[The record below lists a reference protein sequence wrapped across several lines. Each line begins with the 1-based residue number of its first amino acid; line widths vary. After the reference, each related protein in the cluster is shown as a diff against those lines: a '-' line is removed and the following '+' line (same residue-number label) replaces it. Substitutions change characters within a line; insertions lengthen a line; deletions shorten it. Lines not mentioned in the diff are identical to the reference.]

1 MRQLINTL
9 LIAAATLLATA
20 CKPDAVVPAESVA
33 LQTPARIYPDYS
45 NVVIPPNIAP
55 LNFMMR
61 EEGSEFI
68 CQITSKDGRH
78 ETVTAAGTDGK
89 FRIDS
94 LEWRNLLE
102 ASRGSDIE
110 VNIYAHR
117 GDKWMH
123 YPAFRFTVAA
133 EDIDPYLTYRL
144 IEPSYELYRQL
155 GIYER
160 CLTNFQERP
169 IYENGDTYSLNNNH
183 CINCHTPQQY
193 GTGGNS
199 LFHVRGDHGG
209 TIFIHGDKVERINMK
224 NDSTLGNAVYPA
236 WHPSKPWIVFS
247 SNLTGQAFHIMNSD
261 KIEVIDYGSDLVFY
275 DVEENRI
282 SNITKT
288 TVEMETFPTW
298 NPDGTRLYY
307 CSATF
312 PPLGE
317 VPDTLKGEE
326 HTLAC
331 SDSVISHF
339 DEVRYRLMT
348 LDFDPSSRR
357 FSTPHLLLDCPA
369 MQKSATL
376 PRISPDGRW
385 LLFTMGDYGQFH
397 IWHKTSDLYVM
408 DLQAVGNGVAPGEA
422 YHPLEAANSHNV
434 ESYHTWSSNGRWI
447 VFSSRRE
454 DGSYTRPYI
463 CYFDKEGKDHKPFLL
478 PQEDPETNLSRTKSY
493 NIPEFAKVAVKSSFE
508 DIRSAI
514 YNDDDVKRVKTEGD
528 K

>member
-1 MRQLINTL
+1 MRLFINTL
-9 LIAAATLLATA
+9 LVAAATLLATA
-20 CKPDAVVPAESVA
+20 CKPDAVVPAESVD
-33 LQTPARIYPDYS
+33 LQAPARIYPDYS

-55 LNFMMR
+55 LNFMVR
-61 EEGSEFI
+61 EEGSEFVCRI
-68 CQITSKDGRH
+68 SSTDGRN
-78 ETVTAAGTDGK
+78 EVLTAAGEDGK

-94 LEWRNLLE
+94 LEWRGILQ
-102 ASRGSDIE
+102 ASRGNDLE
-110 VNIYAHR
+110 VNVYARR

-123 YPAFRFTVAA
+123 YPPFHITVATD
-133 EDIDPYLTYRL
+133 EIDPYLTYRL

-160 CLTNFQERP
+160 CLTNFHERP

-193 GTGGNS
+193 GTTGSS

-209 TIFIHGDKVERINMK
+209 TIFMHGDRVERINMK

-236 WHPSKPWIVFS
+236 WHPAKPWIVFS

-298 NPDGTRLYY
+298 APDGKRLYY

-312 PPLGE
+312 TPLGE
-317 VPDTLKGEE
+317 VPDTLKGED

-331 SDSVISHF
+331 SDSVISHYNQ
-339 DEVRYRLMT
+339 VRYRLMT

-357 FSTPHLLLDCPA
+357 FSAPHLLLDCPA
-369 MQKSATL
+369 MAKSATL
-376 PRISPDGRW
+376 PRVSPDGRW

-397 IWHKTSDLYVM
+397 IWHKTSDLYIM
-408 DLQAVGNGVAPGEA
+408 DLHAVAQGISPAEA
-422 YHPLEAANSHNV
+422 YRPLEAANSNNV

-447 VFSSRRE
+447 VFSSRRD

-463 CYFDKEGKDHKPFLL
+463 CYFDAEGKDYKPFLL
-478 PQEDPETNLSRTKSY
+478 PQEDPEMNLSRTKSY
-493 NIPEFAKVAVKSSFE
+493 NIPEFAKHPVKASFD
-508 DIRSAI
+508 DIRRAV
-514 YNDDDVKRVKTEGD
+514 YDDEAVRRVKTQ
-528 K
+528 

>member
-20 CKPDAVVPAESVA
+20 CKPDAVVPAESVD
-33 LQTPARIYPDYS
+33 LQTPARIFPDYS

-89 FRIDS
+89 FRIDT
-94 LEWRNLLE
+94 LEWRDILE
-102 ASRGSDIE
+102 ASRGSDLE
-110 VNIYAHR
+110 VNVYAHR

-183 CINCHTPQQY
+183 CVNCHTPQQY

-317 VPDTLKGEE
+317 VPDTLKGED

-339 DEVRYRLMT
+339 DEVRYRPLLPAILHTTPPARLSRHAEVRHTATHQPRRTMAT
-348 LDFDPSSRR
+348 LHDGRLR
-357 FSTPHLLLDCPA
+357 TIPHLAQDLRPIRHGPPGRRKWRGTGRGIPSVGGRQQQQRGELPHLEQQRTMDC
-369 MQKSATL
+369 
-376 PRISPDGRW
+376 
-385 LLFTMGDYGQFH
+385 LLFT
-397 IWHKTSDLYVM
+397 T
-408 DLQAVGNGVAPGEA
+408 
-422 YHPLEAANSHNV
+422 
-434 ESYHTWSSNGRWI
+434 
-447 VFSSRRE
+447 
-454 DGSYTRPYI
+454 
-463 CYFDKEGKDHKPFLL
+463 
-478 PQEDPETNLSRTKSY
+478 
-493 NIPEFAKVAVKSSFE
+493 
-508 DIRSAI
+508 
-514 YNDDDVKRVKTEGD
+514 
-528 K
+528 